1 MSSHAPGTPART
13 YPPRPEAVYFYATCL
28 VDMFVP
34 EAGMDAIT
42 LLEREGI
49 RVIFPDNQTCCGQ
62 PAFTSGFPDEA
73 RQVVESQLGLFP
85 GDYPIVVPSGSCA
98 GMIRWHWE
106 KVVGNDPALKARAA
120 AIAARTFEFAEFL
133 LHVVGFSRKDEGPA
147 TTVTLHTS
155 CSARREM
162 GTHLVGREL
171 LARLGNVTL
180 AHHDHESECCGFGG
194 TFAVKNSEV
203 SVAMG
208 SDKVNHAVETGAEYL
223 VAGDNSCLMHI
234 GGLLSRM
241 RAGVTPIHLAEIL
254 ASTEDALVAAGATA
268 PQQGGSR

>member
-1 MSSHAPGTPART
+1 MSSPTTGAGQPARS

-34 EAGMDAIT
+34 EAGMDAIA

-73 RQVVESQLGLFP
+73 RQVAAAQLDLFP

-106 KVVGNDPALKARAA
+106 KIFADDPALKARAA
-120 AIAARTFEFAEFL
+120 GIAARTYEFAEFL
-133 LHVVGFSRKDEGPA
+133 LHVVGFNRRDEGAP
-147 TTVTLHTS
+147 TTVALHTS

-162 GTHLVGREL
+162 GTLLVGREL
-171 LARLGNVTL
+171 LARLGNVRL
-180 AHHDHESECCGFGG
+180 AIHDHESECCGFGG
-194 TFAVKNSEV
+194 SFSLKHPDIST
-203 SVAMG
+203 AMVG
-208 SDKVNHAVETGAEYL
+208 DKLASLKATGAKQMVTADCGCMLNITKHAAKEDL
-223 VAGDNSCLMHI
+223 DAGRTAPSLP
-234 GGLLSRM
+234 GE
-241 RAGVTPIHLAEIL
+241 HLATFL
-254 ASTEDALVAAGATA
+254 LRRT
-268 PQQGGSR
+268 GGKQS